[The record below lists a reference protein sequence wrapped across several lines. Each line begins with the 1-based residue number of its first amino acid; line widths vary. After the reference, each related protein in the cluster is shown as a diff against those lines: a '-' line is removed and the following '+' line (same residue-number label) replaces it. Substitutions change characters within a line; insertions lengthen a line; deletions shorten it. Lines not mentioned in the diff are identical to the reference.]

1 METESDIRQAID
13 SHTAMLNQ
21 MINDLEPQLAEA
33 ITPEL
38 VENLERIYLVGC
50 GDSYFAGIGVRLF
63 FEKYTG
69 IPTEPAPSMQFSRYL
84 VDYAPENS
92 LVVGVSNGG
101 RVSRTIEAI
110 VRARGR
116 GLATVAATGYADRQ
130 LAQEAD
136 HAIIG
141 NLPNVREA
149 MGALKKA
156 VESGRLSQSDLQL
169 SKPGA
174 AERVA
179 KSLGIGGGVSLLLL
193 SLAAY
198 LASIVTLYLIG
209 FRIAELR
216 GTLSKEE
223 AAVLKQEM
231 LGFAE
236 VLYRTTSLNNDKAK
250 ELADEFNEHDTFLI
264 LGSGPGYAAALVAA
278 AKLFELPQL
287 NGVPQEM
294 EEWAHQQ
301 FFFTRPGKSVIFVV
315 VPPGNSRDRAIEQ
328 IQGMKELGATVVAIC
343 NSEDDEILG
352 MVNHAM
358 PIQGQMKEE
367 FTPLAY
373 IVPGQLFAFSTL
385 HVRGQPPIPPAA
397 VGKLILTQP
406 FQCMFAHFPVQF
418 NGLGDPGRIVCGGA
432 HFARTNIFN

>member
-1 METESDIRQAID
+1 METEADIRQVID
-13 SHTAMLNQ
+13 NHTAMLNQ
-21 MINDLEPQLAEA
+21 MIADLEPQLEEA

-38 VENLERIYLVGC
+38 VNKLERIYLVGC
-50 GDSYFAGIGVRLF
+50 GDSYFASLGVRLF

-69 IPTEPAPSMQFSRYL
+69 IPTEPAAAMQFSRYL
-84 VDYAPENS
+84 VDYVPDNS

-136 HAIIG
+136 HAVIG

-149 MGALKKA
+149 MGALKTA
-156 VESGRLSQSDLQL
+156 VETGALSQSDLQL

-179 KSLGIGGGVSLLLL
+179 KSLGIGGGVNILLL

-223 AAVLKQEM
+223 SAALKQEM

-236 VLYRTTSLNNDKAK
+236 VLYRTTSLNTDKAK
-250 ELADEFNEHDTFLI
+250 TLAEKFDNLDTFLI
-264 LGSGPGYAAALVAA
+264 LGSGPSYATALVAA

-287 NGVPQEM
+287 NGVPQEI

-328 IQGMKELGATVVAIC
+328 IQGMKELGATVIAVC
-343 NSEDDEILG
+343 DSEDEEIIG
-352 MVNHAM
+352 MVDYAM
-358 PIQGQMKEE
+358 PIQGKMKEE

-373 IVPGQLFAFSTL
+373 VVPGQLFAFSML
-385 HVRGQPPIPPAA
+385 HVRGQPPIPAPLDFQ
-397 VGKLILTQP
+397 KLMEINFKQIY
-406 FQCMFAHFPVQF
+406 QS
-418 NGLGDPGRIVCGGA
+418 
-432 HFARTNIFN
+432 NIWKD